1 MVRSDYVGSSLL
13 ALISEIVQRDR
24 HPQVTQ
30 EDAVTQLKK
39 LLTVF
44 YDQAAE
50 NHIDLSRFKLMDFGT
65 RRRFSYDVQ
74 SAIVSLLKEEFPY
87 LVGTSNYKLAHK
99 LGLALSAPKPMNG
112 SKRTNKLALS

>member
-1 MVRSDYVGSSLL
+1 MWEVPLL

-65 RRRFSYDVQ
+65 RRRFPMMSNLL
-74 SAIVSLLKEEFPY
+74 SSPCLKRSSLTLWAQ
-87 LVGTSNYKLAHK
+87 VI
-99 LGLALSAPKPMNG
+99 
-112 SKRTNKLALS
+112 TNWHIN